1 MENIHFKSGILKGMM
16 NYYDER
22 NADKHRQNKFTILNK
37 DDLHGE
43 SAVPILTFIGSCVAH
58 KEGFYFS
65 RELISISDVDRP
77 MMQGSIQRLVDLL
90 PHINHIKHKVKVM
103 NGMIGA
109 FLFY

>member
-1 MENIHFKSGILKGMM
+1 MENINFKRGILKGMM

-22 NADKHRQNKFTILNK
+22 NADKHRTNKFKILNK
-37 DDLHGE
+37 DDIE
-43 SAVPILTFIGSCVAH
+43 QSAVPILTFIGSCVAH

-77 MMQGSIQRLVDLL
+77 IMQGSIQRLVDLL
-90 PHINHIKHKVKVM
+90 PHINNFKHKVKVM